1 MLINV
6 NNKLYDAFNQNLEI
20 LTFIKIHDYAILL
33 ILKVAVNLF
42 SKIWQLH
49 WKLPILVTPII
60 FQYKL

>member
-33 ILKVAVNLF
+33 ILKVAVNVF
-42 SKIWQLH
+42 SKIRQLH
-49 WKLPILVTPII
+49 
-60 FQYKL
+60 